1 MDTACA
7 SGWIDVISAVTA
19 VALVFLAFVAWRTSK
34 SIEFFTGAMSSIN
47 QAMLRVQVEQ
57 GRKDTNIGLK
67 WWDKNIAD
75 VPVTWRHD
83 TEVDNRMIYV
93 MIPRERRLPR
103 SRFVR
108 AWRELSGGSV
118 SG

>member
-1 MDTACA
+1 MQTACV
-7 SGWIDVISAVTA
+7 SGWTEALNAVTA

-93 MIPRERRLPR
+93 MIPRERPRPR

-118 SG
+118 

>member
-1 MDTACA
+1 METACA
-7 SGWIDVISAVTA
+7 SGWIDVTSAVTA
-19 VALVFLAFVAWRTSK
+19 VALVILAFVAWRTSK
-34 SIEFFTGAMSSIN
+34 SIDFFTGAISSIN

-83 TEVDNRMIYV
+83 NRMIYA
-93 MIPRERRLPR
+93 MIPHGRRRPR
-103 SRFVR
+103 NSFVR
-108 AWRELSGGSV
+108 AWQELTGRGV
-118 SG
+118 AG